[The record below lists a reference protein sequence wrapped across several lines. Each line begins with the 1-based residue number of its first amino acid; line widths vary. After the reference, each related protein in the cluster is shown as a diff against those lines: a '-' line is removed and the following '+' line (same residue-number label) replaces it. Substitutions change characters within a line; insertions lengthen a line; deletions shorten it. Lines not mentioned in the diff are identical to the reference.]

1 VVGIAVDKI
10 GNGLEVGMVVG
21 VALGVITKNVY
32 LILHGHKSCIS
43 NMGSS
48 SSPSEF
54 SLSLRS

>member
-1 VVGIAVDKI
+1 MVGIAVDKI

-32 LILHGHKSCIS
+32 LILQVINHVIS